1 MRRQTKQS
9 SRKTQNIKH
18 RNAPMPSRPPTA
30 AQINSQQKVDAEQA
44 TLALQ
49 ARQNEARNR
58 ALAVSPSAAM
68 APAPVTSPEAFEQNL
83 QEWGS
88 GRGTPLT
95 PNGLDGGYQSS
106 AGEKVDVAGITFAGH
121 LDETRREWIKFNGE
135 GNPPTLVSVGIDEA
149 ATFPAREELGDMDES
164 RWEKSRFTSEAVD
177 PWQEQFR
184 VPIVATDAGG
194 AVYELTSRSATSKNA
209 IRSLIDRYGRHPQ
222 RRKGLIP
229 LITLSTGTYHNK
241 KLGQDKP
248 KPVYTIVG
256 WIEKDGSAPAKKP
269 DQVTSGLDDFAKP
282 FKDSI
287 PF

>member
-1 MRRQTKQS
+1 MT
-9 SRKTQNIKH
+9 
-18 RNAPMPSRPPTA
+18 SRPPTPA
-30 AQINSQQKVDAEQA
+30 EINAQQKADAEQA
-44 TLALQ
+44 TLALH
-49 ARQNEARNR
+49 ARQDAARSR
-58 ALAVSPSAAM
+58 ALAASPNASTALT
-68 APAPVTSPEAFEQNL
+68 PVTSPEAFEHNL
-83 QEWGS
+83 AEWGS

-95 PNGLDGGYQSS
+95 PNGLEGGYQSG
-106 AGEKVDVAGITFAGH
+106 AGEKIDVAGVIFAGH

-135 GNPPTLVSVGIDEA
+135 GNPPTLISVGIYECVA
-149 ATFPAREELGDMDES
+149 FPARESLGDLDEKL
-164 RWEKSRFTSEAVD
+164 WEKSRFTGETTD

-184 VPIVATDAGG
+184 VPIVAQDAGG

-229 LITLSTGTYHNK
+229 LITLSTGSYHNK

-256 WIEKDGSAPAKKP
+256 WTEKDGSAPEKKP
-269 DQVTSGLDDFAKP
+269 DRITSGLDDLAKP
-282 FKDSI
+282 FRDSI